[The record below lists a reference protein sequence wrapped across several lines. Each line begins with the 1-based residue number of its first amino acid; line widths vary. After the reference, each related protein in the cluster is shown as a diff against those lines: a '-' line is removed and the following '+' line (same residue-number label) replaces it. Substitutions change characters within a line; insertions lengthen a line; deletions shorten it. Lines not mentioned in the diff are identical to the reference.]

1 MNKIRRIHVNYF
13 ILFASVTLLIYNI
26 YVLGINNIGN
36 ASVQDLVFN
45 TGLIIAIVLTL
56 FDMKKKRGN
65 HVKS

>member
-13 ILFASVTLLIYNI
+13 VLFASITLLIYNI

-36 ASVQDLVFN
+36 ASVSELVFN
-45 TGLIIAIVLTL
+45 AGLIIAIVLTL

-65 HVKS
+65 QVKS